1 MSDQYIQKIAY
12 DMSLDEKSVL
22 AAVQL
27 LDGGATLP
35 FIARY
40 RKEAT
45 GGMDEV
51 AIAGIRDRLLRLRQ
65 LDERR
70 QAILRSL
77 AGRRLL
83 TPQLQES
90 ISGAESLARL
100 EDIYL
105 PFRPKKKDAGLCR
118 QGARPRAS
126 GQEDIRRAG
135 GEGP

>member
-105 PFRPKKKDAGLCR
+105 PFRPKRKT
-118 QGARPRAS
+118 RAS
-126 GQEDIRRAG
+126 VARERGL
-135 GEGP
+135 